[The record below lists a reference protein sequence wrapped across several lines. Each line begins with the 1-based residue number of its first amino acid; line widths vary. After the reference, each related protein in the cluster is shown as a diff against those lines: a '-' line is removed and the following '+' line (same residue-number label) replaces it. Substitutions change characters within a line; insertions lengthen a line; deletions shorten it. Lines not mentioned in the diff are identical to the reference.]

1 MGNRVFRAFVLM
13 AALIGAGSAFAARG
27 GGGGWSLGANIGITA
42 ADQKDLDTLVTRSNQ
57 RAGGIT
63 TGQLGNAWEGNGY
76 ISYRFGGMTAIQLRI
91 GFLYQNEDGS
101 DTSGNNYEYG
111 LFGFTIF
118 PMFRFYLLEDTMIK
132 FYTQL
137 GLGWGSVSGDIKE
150 GNNSVEF
157 SGSALGY
164 MGGIGAE
171 FCFWSSS
178 HCITVEGNLRILGV
192 ERLIA
197 DSVSGDFL
205 AGPPSPASLSQ
216 AQKGK
221 EVELDGR
228 DLGVTLSG
236 IEGFIGYVFY
246 F

>member
-1 MGNRVFRAFVLM
+1 MGIQFIRSLIVMVVL
-13 AALIGAGSAFAARG
+13 ASTVGAWARG
-27 GGGGWSLGANIGITA
+27 GGGGWSLGANLGITA
-42 ADQKDLDTLVTRSNQ
+42 ADQADLDKLVTRSNQ
-57 RAGGIT
+57 RAGGIS

-76 ISYRFGGMTAIQLRI
+76 ISYRFGGMTAMQLRI

-101 DTSGNNYEYG
+101 DSGGNAYEYG
-111 LFGFTIF
+111 LVGFTLF
-118 PMFRFYLLEDTMIK
+118 PMFRFYLLEDNMIK

-150 GNNSVEF
+150 GNNSLEF
-157 SGSALGY
+157 SGNALGY

-171 FCFWSSS
+171 FCFWSDS
-178 HCITVEGNLRILGV
+178 HCFTVEGNLRILGI
-192 ERLIA
+192 ERLTA

-205 AGPPSPASLSQ
+205 GGSPNPASLSQ

-221 EVELDGR
+221 EVEIDGR

-236 IEGFIGYVFY
+236 IEGFIGYHFY